1 MRGPVCCR
9 ATWDLTCKQTCH
21 HVLSAC
27 FENLVINVIC
37 NISLKETSL
46 ALERT
51 KLFSFTFSVSVQEM
65 NFQLFITKSSQYLM
79 LLGVKFGPSS
89 VKEEGAGGSQE
100 SDESRGIQ
108 LCPPSQSGFGGVITE
123 TLI

>member
-1 MRGPVCCR
+1 MRGPVYCR
-9 ATWDLTCKQTCH
+9 TTWDLTCKQTCC
-21 HVLSAC
+21 HVLSVC
-27 FENLVINVIC
+27 FQNLVINVIC
-37 NISLKETSL
+37 NISLKEISL

-65 NFQLFITKSSQYLM
+65 NFQLFITKSSQDLI
-79 LLGVKFGPSS
+79 LLGVRFGTSS

-100 SDESRGIQ
+100 SDERRGIQ
-108 LCPPSQSGFGGVITE
+108 LCPPSQRGFGGVITE